1 MASEFLERNKRK
13 SALAALLLLLGGRG
27 KYIALLLVAG
37 LVSTPFIVS
46 QERLNSVLA
55 FPGVAAALRM
65 AGLGGLVSEVSVN
78 APDMLAAAGNATAGG
93 ASASASARASF
104 WERYLRA
111 ANAPLPPAGTT
122 STMAML
128 RGGADL
134 IGPAVVADKP
144 GTKPAGPDK
153 VKGSVNAE
161 ERAKGEGADGVNLEA
176 LLAGAGGAGGEGV
189 YGDLMGQNLGDRHGG
204 GAGPYAGRAMMGGPG
219 SIADRA
225 EGAHNQVMKKA
236 AEGVPVP
243 GSPKKLNSKMGRVSG
258 FAWKNMGRKT
268 ARSGAVGKANSRK
281 AMYHLSR
288 AFSMGAMAFG
298 SSVPEYEAAYS
309 GVTFDGNDAGADILM
324 AGESVAPTVPNV
336 AFAMGLITDVS
347 GLLDD
352 AAACAAAGA
361 NQGEKMGAIG
371 AEMKKIQDTMDTDD
385 PPGCCFWDT
394 DWYGNW
400 FRSDPD
406 ADSRQSWNTKVDK
419 LFDLCTDLNKNAH
432 ELSAACPSVSVTKD
446 MECDSYKDMKI
457 ECEWYSCLVEIIV
470 WALTASIL
478 GIFLVL
484 WATGV
489 FGGDGP
495 AKFVKGVANW
505 ILGKDPAE
513 PPANPQAEGIEK
525 VD

>member
-1 MASEFLERNKRK
+1 MGSEFLERNKRK
-13 SALAALLLLLGGRG
+13 SALAALWLFLGGRG
-27 KYIALLLVAG
+27 KYLAVLFVAG
-37 LVSTPFIVS
+37 LVSTPFLVS

-65 AGLGGLVSEVSVN
+65 VGLGGLVSEVSVN
-78 APDMLAAAGNATAGG
+78 APDMLAAAGSAGAGG
-93 ASASASARASF
+93 ANASARASF
-104 WERYLRA
+104 WEKYLRA
-111 ANAPLPPAGTT
+111 ANAPLPPAGAT

-134 IGPAVVADKP
+134 IGPAVIEDKP

-161 ERAKGEGADGVNLEA
+161 DRARGEGAGGVDLEA
-176 LLAGAGGAGGEGV
+176 ILAGAGGEGG
-189 YGDLMGQNLGDRHGG
+189 YGDLMGQHLGDRQGG
-204 GAGPYAGRAMMGGPG
+204 GAGPYANRAMMGGPG
-219 SIADRA
+219 SVADRA

-258 FAWKNMGRKT
+258 FAWKNMGRKS
-268 ARSGAVGKANSRK
+268 ARSGAVARANSRK

-288 AFSMGAMAFG
+288 AFSMGAVAFG
-298 SSVPEYEAAYS
+298 STVPEYESTYS
-309 GVTFDGNDAGADILM
+309 GVTFDGIDAGADMLL

-361 NQGEKMGAIG
+361 NQGERMGAIG
-371 AEMKKIQDTMDTDD
+371 AEMKRIQDTMDTDD

-394 DWYGNW
+394 DWWGNW

-406 ADSRQSWNTKVDK
+406 ADSRQSWNAKVDN
-419 LFDLCTDLNKNAH
+419 LFNLCNELNTNAH
-432 ELSAACPSVSVTKD
+432 ELSAACPSVSVTRD
-446 MECDSYKDMKI
+446 MECASYTDMKI

-470 WALTASIL
+470 WALTAAIL

-484 WATGV
+484 WAGGA

-495 AKFVKGVANW
+495 GAFVRGVTNW
-505 ILGKDPAE
+505 ILGNEPAE
-513 PPANPQAEGIEK
+513 PPANPQTEGIEK